1 MTGII
6 SLAIV
11 LVVVILVGVTWSG
24 LSSRKKKEP
33 K

>member
-6 SLAIV
+6 SLAIM
-11 LVVVILVGVTWSG
+11 LVVVILVGIIWG
-24 LSSRKKKEP
+24 ARSSRRKKEP